1 MVKTVLGL
9 THRKTYKIIQKSSFS
24 EPKASDAWYFIC
36 SIAWKTSYKFFLK
49 WRLRIQPAMQQ
60 EGFGL
65 VNEILL
71 KLRYR

>member
-36 SIAWKTSYKFFLK
+36 SIAWKTSYKFFLNGGSESNQLCSK
-49 WRLRIQPAMQQ
+49 KDSAS
-60 EGFGL
+60 
-65 VNEILL
+65 
-71 KLRYR
+71 